1 MDYTGMT
8 ELTRLPYK
16 KCIGVSPVTVK
27 PGSTVTRQKQRG
39 REARGK
45 KDYLKQ
51 SYKDLS
57 YEKIMKEGLKKK
69 TL

>member
-1 MDYTGMT
+1 M
-8 ELTRLPYK
+8 
-16 KCIGVSPVTVK
+16 GVSPVTIK

-45 KDYLKQ
+45 KDHLKQ

-57 YEKIMKEGLKKK
+57 CEKKKMKEESMQ
-69 TL
+69 TLEHSVHRQCTA

>member
-8 ELTRLPYK
+8 ELTRLSYK
-16 KCIGVSPVTVK
+16 KCMGVSPVTVR

-45 KDYLKQ
+45 KDHPKQ
-51 SYKDLS
+51 SYKGLS
-57 YEKIMKEGLKKK
+57 YEKKNERGP
-69 TL
+69 